1 MALYSNA
8 RRSPKL
14 GHGPLAEIPTGSPAV
29 LGAIAILLATAAAC
43 VATVAGALVLPA
55 VALAATA
62 YAAIAGLVAW
72 QGPLKLRP
80 AFLTS
85 AGIFALAAMGAG
97 MLGDPDQVA
106 LLVK

>member
-1 MALYSNA
+1 MALYTNA

-14 GHGPLAEIPTGSPAV
+14 SHGPLAEIPTGSPAV

-43 VATVAGALVLPA
+43 VATLTGALVLPA
-55 VALAATA
+55 LALAATA
-62 YAAIAGLVAW
+62 YATVAGLAAW
-72 QGPLKLRP
+72 QGPRSLRP

-97 MLGDPDQVA
+97 VICDPDQVA